1 MNTKEFK
8 NGVISATLGSL
19 WWGVLGT
26 YFFQFITF
34 VGTLEVVVH
43 RCIWTSFVL
52 FLTTLIF
59 KKWNL
64 LKINLI
70 NKKKLFILLITSIL
84 IFCNWTAWIYA
95 VATNRIIDASY
106 GYFIFPILTVFFDYL
121 FLKEKLNKKR
131 IFSILIVLFSSIYLA
146 FNLSMF
152 PWIGLLVAI
161 LWASYTLLRKLI
173 NVDTDIGLFIESL
186 FILPIAIFVF
196 YFIFENGMNDF
207 SLSNP
212 INMFFLFLAGPMT
225 VIPLFLFLKGV
236 DLAGLGTSG
245 MIFFIAPTGQFLLGI
260 FYYNEYFD
268 FNKLIGFII
277 IWIAVA
283 IYLHDLSREKIRN

>member
-43 RCIWTSFVL
+43 RCIWTSFIL
-52 FLTTLIF
+52 LLTTLIF
-59 KKWNL
+59 KKWHL
-64 LKINLI
+64 LKAIII
-70 NKKKLFILLITSIL
+70 NKKNFLILLTTSIL
-84 IFCNWTAWIYA
+84 IFGNWTAWIYA

-121 FLKEKLNKKR
+121 FLKERLNKKR
-131 IFSILIVLFSSIYLA
+131 IFSILIVIGSSVYLA

-152 PWIGLLVAI
+152 PWLGLLVAI

-186 FILPIAIFVF
+186 FILPIAIVVF
-196 YFIFENGMNDF
+196 YFIVQNNMNDF

-212 INMFFLFLAGPMT
+212 MNIFFLFLAGPMT
-225 VIPLFLFLKGV
+225 VIPLFLFIKGV
-236 DLAGLGTSG
+236 EKCGLSASG
-245 MIFFIAPTGQFLLGI
+245 MIFFITPSAQFLLGF
-260 FYYNEYFD
+260 FYFNEPFSNQK
-268 FNKLIGFII
+268 FISFII
-277 IWIAVA
+277 IWIAVF
-283 IYLHDLSREKIRN
+283 IYLKDLYEKN